1 MTQPADQPGLANL
14 AGSTFVA
21 GGLGKH
27 SADDLDRILA
37 GRNVEVDAVEAFLDP
52 TIKRAMPDPNVL
64 TAMPEAAGRIA
75 DAARPEEL
83 HLRIAEGL
91 HEVMCRL
98 ADLRLGLLHH
108 QHVAHRAVEP
118 GAAIGGARPSALV
131 EARQH
136 HHIGADQPGL
146 EQAEF
151 VRLGSLHRNT
161 FIKSPV
167 LLDET
172 LRLKAEPRIRFAGQ
186 ITGCEGYVESAAV
199 GLFAG
204 RAAAAEV
211 AGRTLTPPPPTTA
224 LGALLTHIT
233 GGARADSFQPMNVNF
248 GLFPPIDGVGTGR
261 KAKGDRKAGL
271 AARAVAD
278 MGDWL
283 AAAAG

>member
-1 MTQPADQPGLANL
+1 MKPVGLTNPATGRRAWAVVQLRQDNALGTLWNIVGFQTKLKHAEQVRVFRMIPGLQN
-14 AGSTFVA
+14 
-21 GGLGKH
+21 
-27 SADDLDRILA
+27 
-37 GRNVEVDAVEAFLDP
+37 
-52 TIKRAMPDPNVL
+52 
-64 TAMPEAAGRIA
+64 
-75 DAARPEEL
+75 
-83 HLRIAEGL
+83 AEF
-91 HEVMCRL
+91 
-98 ADLRLGLLHH
+98 ARLG
-108 QHVAHRAVEP
+108 
-118 GAAIGGARPSALV
+118 G
-131 EARQH
+131 
-136 HHIGADQPGL
+136 
-146 EQAEF
+146 
-151 VRLGSLHRNT
+151 LHRNT

-283 AAAAG
+283 VA

>member
-1 MTQPADQPGLANL
+1 MPPGRGLWAVPGGFIEQRESAYQSAVRELA
-14 AGSTFVA
+14 
-21 GGLGKH
+21 
-27 SADDLDRILA
+27 
-37 GRNVEVDAVEAFLDP
+37 
-52 TIKRAMPDPNVL
+52 
-64 TAMPEAAGRIA
+64 
-75 DAARPEEL
+75 EETHL
-83 HLRIAEGL
+83 HL
-91 HEVMCRL
+91 
-98 ADLRLGLLHH
+98 
-108 QHVAHRAVEP
+108 
-118 GAAIGGARPSALV
+118 
-131 EARQH
+131 
-136 HHIGADQPGL
+136 
-146 EQAEF
+146 
-151 VRLGSLHRNT
+151 
-161 FIKSPV
+161 
-167 LLDET
+167 LDDT

-283 AAAAG
+283 GA